1 MTENIQR
8 PSLFWTSLEGVRA
21 SLDAARLMS
30 DRKYLAGLPK
40 GDGHT
45 VMVLPGFM
53 AGDYST
59 LALRYFLKQWKYDAR
74 GWKLGLNFGLTKRRD
89 LEALMAKQLKQHFA
103 RTRRKISLVGW
114 SLGGVFA
121 RELAREN
128 PEMVRSVISLGSPI
142 GGAPQGTMTGGL
154 YELITQ
160 TDFNDK
166 ELKDKIKKASQ
177 AVPNVPCTA
186 IYSKSDGI
194 VSWKIAIEQES
205 DIAENIEINSAH
217 CGFGVNPAVMFALA
231 DRLRQDSDRWKKF
244 DKTQTERYAYQ

>member
-1 MTENIQR
+1 MSNKIKP

-21 SLDAARLMS
+21 SLSAAHLLQ
-30 DRKYLAGLPK
+30 DRKFLANLDK

-59 LALRYFLKQWKYDAR
+59 LPIRYFLKQWKYDAR
-74 GWKLGLNFGLTKRRD
+74 AWNLGLNFGLSKRRD

-103 RTRRKISLVGW
+103 RTRRKVSLVGW

-128 PEMVRSVISLGSPI
+128 PAMVRKVISLGSPI
-142 GGAPQGTMTGGL
+142 GGNPHGAITGGL

-160 TDFNDK
+160 TSFADK
-166 ELKDKIKKASQ
+166 ALQEKIKTASQ
-177 AVPNVPCTA
+177 PVPDIPCTA
-186 IYSKSDGI
+186 IYSKTDGI
-194 VSWKIAIEQES
+194 VSWKIAQEKES
-205 DIAENIEINSAH
+205 SLAENIEIDSAH
-217 CGFGVNPAVMFALA
+217 CGLGLNAAAMFVLA
-231 DRLRQDSDRWKKF
+231 DRLRQPEGEWQKF
-244 DKTQTERYAYQ
+244 DKTQTERYVYK